1 MTRSSGGELKGCS
14 SDGVGYTV
22 GVVII
27 AFNEEH
33 NIARCVSSVEALV
46 GLPDHRIVIVDD
58 GSTDGTADVAATLA
72 EAIPGVTLLTQ
83 ANMGRGGAR
92 AAGVEAVLPELN
104 DGDLVAMIDGDVEL
118 PQDWWTRC
126 SRELSRGYDAVGGVA
141 VPEGDATYLH
151 RRFKLDAKPSQ
162 LERDITGNN
171 ALYRREIFQKLG
183 FDPTLRT
190 AEDVVFNRDLR
201 DAGFTTSCLHDLHVR
216 HLEDKSYVA
225 SLLWMFE
232 CGISASSQLRRGRPI
247 RSADLAV
254 LGWVLGTLGIARRFG
269 VRSGFVASIGWITA
283 VACAHVARRFSL
295 RSRLPYAAR
304 YGGAIA
310 ANASLI
316 ALYFAGRI
324 VGFAMPGRWNSI
336 KRGQATPTIGG
347 LWSG

>member
-118 PQDWWTRC
+118 PQD
-126 SRELSRGYDAVGGVA
+126 
-141 VPEGDATYLH
+141 
-151 RRFKLDAKPSQ
+151 
-162 LERDITGNN
+162 
-171 ALYRREIFQKLG
+171 
-183 FDPTLRT
+183 
-190 AEDVVFNRDLR
+190 
-201 DAGFTTSCLHDLHVR
+201 
-216 HLEDKSYVA
+216 
-225 SLLWMFE
+225 
-232 CGISASSQLRRGRPI
+232 
-247 RSADLAV
+247 
-254 LGWVLGTLGIARRFG
+254 
-269 VRSGFVASIGWITA
+269 
-283 VACAHVARRFSL
+283 
-295 RSRLPYAAR
+295 
-304 YGGAIA
+304 
-310 ANASLI
+310 
-316 ALYFAGRI
+316 
-324 VGFAMPGRWNSI
+324 
-336 KRGQATPTIGG
+336 
-347 LWSG
+347 